1 VKACLLRLVSSS
13 SFVTRT
19 LLSGLLLLAGV
30 AGSIQPAMAQFSQK
44 VPRFTAGFTP
54 DPVALGRATLVE
66 HVSPDQV
73 LRLVIGLQPP
83 HMDQEEQ
90 FIRDVQDPKSPLF
103 HHYMTAEE
111 WNSKFSPSTADEQAL
126 IDWVKSK
133 GLTITHRFPNR
144 LLVDAEGTVRTI
156 EQAFNVTLNS
166 YTLGDRSF
174 FSNDR
179 DASIPASLNNI
190 ILSVGGLNSYEVF
203 EPIHRVGSQFHF
215 PMYSP
220 GPATSAGPS
229 GHGDADRTKL
239 PASLKWMLEK
249 GKPSS
254 ARVSPAASR
263 AKSNLIQPITNGSYD
278 PTDLYSSYGYDTSA
292 LYHLGLCCNPLGN
305 ANVTPPE
312 TSIAV
317 ATVGYQLGSDI
328 TGFQSH
334 YPYLAYHYQEFF
346 IDGTPPNED
355 GEGTLDAEWATAMS
369 NSFGSFVDTAMI
381 YLYDGAANTASNWT
395 DTFNHILTDGNARI
409 MTNSHGCNEST
420 CNNNATLS
428 TQHNIFVSMVGQG
441 WTLVSISYDKGA
453 TADCSTTSVSWPG
466 SDPNILDA
474 GGTTLVLNSSGVYVS
489 ETAWQGGT
497 SAGSCNA
504 NDGGT
509 GGGCS
514 VVFSTPSY
522 QNSLQACGADSRSV
536 PDLSLNAGWGQNIY
550 VGGGFGPVGGTSIV
564 APEMAGFFAQE
575 NAYLLYLGAVIGP
588 NCHGGPCA
596 PLGQPHY
603 ALYADAH
610 APFTYGHHY
619 PFYDIT
625 SGCNSNDVTIA
636 KNLTYYCAAQ
646 GYDLTTGFG
655 SFNMLHL
662 AWVFN
667 TYVTGDFGAPT
678 FIFQGPTVNKWYN
691 SDQLVAWLATDTGTP
706 ATDVAGYT
714 ATWDADP
721 FDIFI
726 QPGPGCCNSYYSGP
740 AVSGQRAGS
749 SFVSTAGQG
758 CHTMNVRAWDNT
770 GLESDDGTYGP
781 VCYDSVPPHTSDTL
795 SGPTGGG
802 VFTGAVK
809 VSLSASDATSGV
821 VSTSYQIDSG
831 ALQAYSAPFTVSATG
846 SHAVNFFS
854 TDKAGNQESTETA
867 PFSIKGKTTAKISS
881 SLSSAPFGQAIQFT
895 ATITAA
901 YGGPATGGVTF
912 KDGANAIGKGTLSGG
927 KATFK
932 TSTLSPGTH
941 SITAVFSANAN
952 FLGSTSSA
960 VSVNVTKA
968 GSTTKIKSSVNPSSF
983 HQSVTFTATVTSA
996 TSGIP
1001 AGSLTFRNGTT
1012 TLGSATLNANGV
1024 ATFTTTALTV
1034 GSHSITG
1041 VYAGNADFKTSA
1053 STALTQ
1059 TVKKAATTT
1068 TLTSSKNPSTHGTA
1082 VTFTATVKGAFGGTT
1097 AGIVTFKDG
1106 TAVLGTGSI
1115 NATSH
1120 QATFTTS
1127 KLAVG
1132 THNITASYGGNGSF
1146 TASASAIVKQKVN

>member
-1 VKACLLRLVSSS
+1 VRICLLRRVSFS
-13 SFVTRT
+13 SFPLRALLTGT
-19 LLSGLLLLAGV
+19 LLLTVITCAV
-30 AGSIQPAMAQFSQK
+30 PPALAQFSQK
-44 VPRFTAGFTP
+44 VLRPTAGFTP
-54 DPVALGRATLVE
+54 DPVALSRATLVQ
-66 HVSPDQV
+66 HVDPNQK
-73 LRLVIGLQPP
+73 LRLVIGLRPP

-90 FIRDVQDPKSPLF
+90 FVRDVQDPKSPLF
-103 HHYMTAEE
+103 HRYMTAEE
-111 WNSKFSPSTADEQAL
+111 WNGKFAPSVSDEQAVV
-126 IDWVKSK
+126 DWVTSQ
-133 GLTITHRFPNR
+133 GLSITHRFPNR
-144 LLVDAEGTVRTI
+144 LLVDAEGTVATI
-156 EQAFNVTLNS
+156 EKVFNVTLNS
-166 YTLGDRSF
+166 YTLGERSF

-179 DASIPASLNNI
+179 DAAIPASLSDI
-190 ILSVGGLNSYEVF
+190 IQSVGGLNSYEVF
-203 EPIHRVGSQFHF
+203 EPAHKFGAQPEF

-220 GPATSAGPS
+220 GPAIAPGPAA
-229 GHGDADRTKL
+229 HADGNPAKL
-239 PASLKWMLEK
+239 PASLKWMLER
-249 GKPSS
+249 GKPQVGK
-254 ARVSPAASR
+254 RSPAGSAAQS
-263 AKSNLIQPITNGSYD
+263 SIQPVNANGFYD
-278 PTDLYSSYGYDTSA
+278 PTDLYSSYGYDTTA

-317 ATVGYQLGSDI
+317 ATVGFQDGTDI

-369 NSFGSFVDTAMI
+369 NSFGSFVDTSMI

-395 DTFNHILTDGNARI
+395 DTFNHILSDGKARI

-420 CNNNATLS
+420 CNDAATLS
-428 TQHNIFVSMVGQG
+428 TQHNIFTSMVGQG
-441 WTLVSISYDKGA
+441 WTLVSISYDKGS

-474 GGTTLVLNSSGVYVS
+474 GGTTLILNSSGTYVS

-504 NDGGT
+504 NNGGT

-514 VVFSTPSY
+514 VVFTTPSY
-522 QNSLQACGADSRSV
+522 QSSLQACGADSRSV
-536 PDLSLNAGWGQNIY
+536 PDLSLNAGFGENIY
-550 VGGGFGPVGGTSIV
+550 VGGSFFGVGGTSIV

-575 NAYLLYLGAVIGP
+575 NAYLLYLGQVIGP

-596 PLGQPHY
+596 PLGQPHF

-636 KNLTYYCAAQ
+636 KSLTFYCAAQ

-655 SFNMLHL
+655 SFNMLQL

-667 TYVTGDFGAPT
+667 TYVTGDFGPPT
-678 FIFQGPTVNKWYN
+678 FIFEGPTVNKWYN

-740 AVSGQRAGS
+740 AVAAQRSGS

-770 GLESDDGTYGP
+770 GLESEDGTYGP
-781 VCYDSVPPHTSDTL
+781 VCYDSVAPHTSDTL
-795 SGPTGGG
+795 TGPAGGG

-809 VSLSASDATSGV
+809 VTLSASDATSGV
-821 VSTSYQIDSG
+821 TGTSYQIDG
-831 ALQAYSAPFTVSATG
+831 GTLLAYSSPFTISATG
-846 SHAVNFFS
+846 AHAVNFFS
-854 TDKAGNQESTETA
+854 TDKAGNQEGTETA
-867 PFSIKGKTTAKISS
+867 SFSIKGKTTAKISS
-881 SLSSAPFGQAIQFT
+881 SLSSATYGQAVQFT

-901 YGGPATGGVTF
+901 YGGPATGSVTF
-912 KDGANAIGKGTLSGG
+912 KDGTAAIGKDTLSGG
-927 KATFK
+927 KAILK
-932 TSTLSPGTH
+932 TSTLGVGTH
-941 SITAVFSANAN
+941 SITAVFGGNAN
-952 FLGSTSSA
+952 FLASTSTA
-960 VSVNVTKA
+960 VSVTITKA
-968 GSTTKIKSSVNPSSF
+968 GSVTKIKSSVNPSSF
-983 HQSVTFTATVTSA
+983 HQSVTLTATVTPA
-996 TSGIP
+996 TSGVP
-1001 AGSLTFRNGTT
+1001 AGTLVFKDGAT
-1012 TLGSATLNANGV
+1012 TLGSATLNASGV
-1024 ATFTTTALTV
+1024 ATFTTATLTV

-1041 VYAGNADFKTSA
+1041 AYQGNADFKASTSA
-1053 STALTQ
+1053 VLTQ

-1068 TLTSSKNPSTHGTA
+1068 TLKSSKNPSTHGTA

-1097 AGIVTFKDG
+1097 AGTVTFKDG
-1106 TAVLGTGSI
+1106 TAVLGTGAI
-1115 NATSH
+1115 NAANH
-1120 QATFTTS
+1120 EATFTTS

-1132 THNITASYGGNGSF
+1132 THNITASYPGNGSY
-1146 TASASAIVKQKVN
+1146 TASASAILKQKVN